1 MAEPR
6 DIPDALRDA
15 VERTVQATVG
25 TRELAQGAASELS
38 ASVDDLVK
46 GAEKGITRSR
56 RTVRAAV
63 GERLPASQDDMKA
76 IRAELR
82 RIDRRL
88 EAIEERLPPV
98 EQARA
103 PRARSAK
110 AASTPR
116 VAKKPRATA
125 KPKGA
130 GSAKRKSGAGTKAK
144 PQR

>member
-1 MAEPR
+1 MAERR

-46 GAEKGITRSR
+46 GAEKGITKSR
-56 RTVRAAV
+56 RSVRAAV

-88 EAIEERLPPV
+88 QAIEERLPSTEP
-98 EQARA
+98 ARA
-103 PRARSAK
+103 AKATSAK
-110 AASTPR
+110 AASTPKG
-116 VAKKPRATA
+116 AKAGSTA
-125 KPKGA
+125 KPKGT
-130 GSAKRKSGAGTKAK
+130 GSAKRRSGAGSKAK